1 MRPRFPLFSNPIDL
15 AHQFW
20 EQLLQK
26 DDLVIDATCGNGKD
40 SLAIA
45 LMLLHRGGGALLCL
59 DLQKTAIDHTQKLL
73 QEQAARFFPHVSFFQ
88 QSHETFPAMI
98 QKGSVKLIVYNLGY
112 LPGGDKEITTQ
123 TETTIKSISQAFPL
137 LCPGGVLS
145 ITCYPG
151 HAEGAKEQ
159 IKLEEALSSLDPKS
173 WSFSGHYWRNRASSP
188 NLFIIQKII

>member
-112 LPGGDKEITTQ
+112 
-123 TETTIKSISQAFPL
+123 F
-137 LCPGGVLS
+137 
-145 ITCYPG
+145 
-151 HAEGAKEQ
+151 
-159 IKLEEALSSLDPKS
+159 SSLSLALPRRCSKHHLLSRPCRRSQRANQARRSLVLFRPKILEFFRS
-173 WSFSGHYWRNRASSP
+173 LLAQSRIFPQFIYYSKN
-188 NLFIIQKII
+188 NLIK